1 MLKAAALKGYDVM
14 VDRGSLR
21 SWQQN
26 GAAFSVELIG
36 RIDAD
41 WLEAYRVLRAESSG
55 FSRFHLD
62 ATAKSI
68 VFTCRSGD
76 ESSDVESVLDMV
88 EALVELAN
96 LYASSPGPGQA
107 VG

>member
-1 MLKAAALKGYDVM
+1 MRKAVALKGYDVL
-14 VDRGSLR
+14 VDRGSLKAWGPE
-21 SWQQN
+21 ST
-26 GAAFSVELIG
+26 AYSVQVIG

-41 WLEAYRVLRAESSG
+41 WLEAYRVLRAESVA

-62 ATAKSI
+62 AQSKSV

-76 ESSDVESVLDMV
+76 DAGDAESVLDMV

-96 LYASSPGPGQA
+96 LYASSPGPSQA
-107 VG
+107 G

>member
-1 MLKAAALKGYDVM
+1 MLKAAALKGYDIM

-26 GAAFSVELIG
+26 GSAYSVELIG
-36 RIDAD
+36 RMDPD
-41 WLEAYRVLRAESSG
+41 WLEAYRVLRAESAG

-62 ATAKSI
+62 ATSKSI

-76 ESSDVESVLDMV
+76 ETSDVESVLDMV

>member
-1 MLKAAALKGYDVM
+1 MLKAVALKGYDVM

-21 SWQQN
+21 SWQPN
-26 GAAFSVELIG
+26 GSAYSVALIG

-41 WLEAYRVLRAESSG
+41 WLEAFRVLRAESAG

-62 ATAKSI
+62 ATTKSI
-68 VFTCRSGD
+68 VFTCRLGD
-76 ESSDVESVLDMV
+76 EAADVESVLDTV

-107 VG
+107 AG